1 MQSQREDMREI
12 LEKAVIIESAKTD
25 SGFKYTYAS
34 KEAYKIVFIK
44 NDLFHCIRGLT
55 DPHNSCE
62 KEYRYSLQEIDKVL
76 DFMFLEKELEEKD
89 LKKEFGK
96 PMEAIGESLFPE
108 MPKDEMMKLM
118 EKMLKYENGLVAAGP
133 CVIFEGVQETI
144 KKLSEKYPLY
154 IVSNCQDGYIEA
166 FLQYSKLGEY
176 FKDFT
181 CPAYTGRLKGEN
193 IRIIM
198 ERNGLSEAVYVGDT
212 QGDANSCKEAEI
224 PMIYAAYGFGEVEKA
239 DASIQSFD
247 ELLDMDF
254 DRL

>member
-1 MQSQREDMREI
+1 MKGIIFDVDGTLWDSTEMV
-12 LEKAVIIESAKTD
+12 AVAWNKVIKDEGIE
-25 SGFKYTYAS
+25 
-34 KEAYKIVFIK
+34 
-44 NDLFHCIRGLT
+44 H
-55 DPHNSCE
+55 
-62 KEYRYSLQEIDKVL
+62 
-76 DFMFLEKELEEKD
+76 KELEEKD

-224 PMIYAAYGFGEVEKA
+224 PMI
-239 DASIQSFD
+239 
-247 ELLDMDF
+247 
-254 DRL
+254 

>member
-1 MQSQREDMREI
+1 MKGIIFDVDGTLWDSTEMV
-12 LEKAVIIESAKTD
+12 AVAWNKVIKDEGIE
-25 SGFKYTYAS
+25 
-34 KEAYKIVFIK
+34 
-44 NDLFHCIRGLT
+44 H
-55 DPHNSCE
+55 
-62 KEYRYSLQEIDKVL
+62 
-76 DFMFLEKELEEKD
+76 KELEEKD

-224 PMIYAAYGFGEVEKA
+224 SMIYAAYGFGKVEKA

>member
-1 MQSQREDMREI
+1 MMIKMEKNMDLKNKYDSIIFDLDGTLWNSSKPICEAWNIILDRHKEIVREPITIEELGQCMGLPMYDIAAKLFPDEKEEVRNALMDELCEFENGY
-12 LEKAVIIESAKTD
+12 LEKMGGV
-25 SGFKYTYAS
+25 
-34 KEAYKIVFIK
+34 
-44 NDLFHCIRGLT
+44 
-55 DPHNSCE
+55 
-62 KEYRYSLQEIDKVL
+62 
-76 DFMFLEKELEEKD
+76 
-89 LKKEFGK
+89 
-96 PMEAIGESLFPE
+96 LFPE
-108 MPKDEMMKLM
+108 LEAT
-118 EKMLKYENGLVAAGP
+118 LKELK
-133 CVIFEGVQETI
+133 T
-144 KKLSEKYPLY
+144 KYPLY

>member
-1 MQSQREDMREI
+1 
-12 LEKAVIIESAKTD
+12 
-25 SGFKYTYAS
+25 
-34 KEAYKIVFIK
+34 
-44 NDLFHCIRGLT
+44 
-55 DPHNSCE
+55 
-62 KEYRYSLQEIDKVL
+62 
-76 DFMFLEKELEEKD
+76 
-89 LKKEFGK
+89 
-96 PMEAIGESLFPE
+96 
-108 MPKDEMMKLM
+108 MMKLM
-118 EKMLKYENGLVAAGP
+118 EKMLKYENGVVASGP

-224 PMIYAAYGFGEVEKA
+224 PMIYAAYGFGKVEKA

>member
-1 MQSQREDMREI
+1 MKGIIFDVDGTLWDSTEMV
-12 LEKAVIIESAKTD
+12 AVAWNKVIKDEGIE
-25 SGFKYTYAS
+25 
-34 KEAYKIVFIK
+34 
-44 NDLFHCIRGLT
+44 H
-55 DPHNSCE
+55 
-62 KEYRYSLQEIDKVL
+62 
-76 DFMFLEKELEEKD
+76 KELEEKD

-212 QGDANSCKEAEI
+212 QGDANSCKEVEI
-224 PMIYAAYGFGEVEKA
+224 PMIYAAYGFGKVEKA

>member
-1 MQSQREDMREI
+1 MSKIDSIIFDLDGTLWSSAKAISEAWGLVLQKHEDIEKKEVTEEELYSCMGLPMYDIAAKLFPSLSEDVRNQLMDELCEFENGY
-12 LEKAVIIESAKTD
+12 LEK
-25 SGFKYTYAS
+25 
-34 KEAYKIVFIK
+34 
-44 NDLFHCIRGLT
+44 RGG
-55 DPHNSCE
+55 
-62 KEYRYSLQEIDKVL
+62 VL
-76 DFMFLEKELEEKD
+76 YDGLEETLTQLQKNY
-89 LKKEFGK
+89 K
-96 PMEAIGESLFPE
+96 
-108 MPKDEMMKLM
+108 
-118 EKMLKYENGLVAAGP
+118 
-133 CVIFEGVQETI
+133 
-144 KKLSEKYPLY
+144 LY

>member
-1 MQSQREDMREI
+1 MKGIIFDVDGTLWDSTEMV
-12 LEKAVIIESAKTD
+12 AVAWNKVIKDEGIE
-25 SGFKYTYAS
+25 
-34 KEAYKIVFIK
+34 
-44 NDLFHCIRGLT
+44 H
-55 DPHNSCE
+55 
-62 KEYRYSLQEIDKVL
+62 
-76 DFMFLEKELEEKD
+76 KELEEKD

-96 PMEAIGESLFPE
+96 PMEAIGESLFP
-108 MPKDEMMKLM
+108 
-118 EKMLKYENGLVAAGP
+118 
-133 CVIFEGVQETI
+133 ETI

>member
-1 MQSQREDMREI
+1 MKGIIFDVDGTLWDSTEMV
-12 LEKAVIIESAKTD
+12 AVAWNKVIKDEGIE
-25 SGFKYTYAS
+25 
-34 KEAYKIVFIK
+34 
-44 NDLFHCIRGLT
+44 H
-55 DPHNSCE
+55 
-62 KEYRYSLQEIDKVL
+62 
-76 DFMFLEKELEEKD
+76 KELEEKD

-212 QGDANSCKEAEI
+212 QGDANSCKEAGI
-224 PMIYAAYGFGEVEKA
+224 PMIYAAYGFGKVEKA

>member
-1 MQSQREDMREI
+1 MKGIIFDIDGTLWDSTEMV
-12 LEKAVIIESAKTD
+12 AVAWNKVIKDEGIE
-25 SGFKYTYAS
+25 
-34 KEAYKIVFIK
+34 
-44 NDLFHCIRGLT
+44 H
-55 DPHNSCE
+55 
-62 KEYRYSLQEIDKVL
+62 
-76 DFMFLEKELEEKD
+76 KELEEKD

-247 ELLDMDF
+247 ELLDIDF

>member
-1 MQSQREDMREI
+1 MRKGRLDI
-12 LEKAVIIESAKTD
+12 INTCKYLMVIALI
-25 SGFKYTYAS
+25 
-34 KEAYKIVFIK
+34 AYV
-44 NDLFHCIRGLT
+44 
-55 DPHNSCE
+55 
-62 KEYRYSLQEIDKVL
+62 VL
-76 DFMFLEKELEEKD
+76 
-89 LKKEFGK
+89 
-96 PMEAIGESLFPE
+96 
-108 MPKDEMMKLM
+108 
-118 EKMLKYENGLVAAGP
+118 LV
-133 CVIFEGVQETI
+133 
-144 KKLSEKYPLY
+144 S
-154 IVSNCQDGYIEA
+154 
-166 FLQYSKLGEY
+166 GEY

>member
-1 MQSQREDMREI
+1 MKGIIFDVDGTLWDSTEMV
-12 LEKAVIIESAKTD
+12 AVAWNKVIKDEGIE
-25 SGFKYTYAS
+25 
-34 KEAYKIVFIK
+34 
-44 NDLFHCIRGLT
+44 H
-55 DPHNSCE
+55 
-62 KEYRYSLQEIDKVL
+62 
-76 DFMFLEKELEEKD
+76 KELEEKD

-224 PMIYAAYGFGEVEKA
+224 LMIYAAYGFGEVEKA

>member
-1 MQSQREDMREI
+1 MMIKMEKNMDLKNKYDSIIFDLDGTLWNSSKPICEAWNIILDRHKEIVREPITIEELGQCMGLPMYDIAAKLFPDEKEEVRNALMDELCEFENGY
-12 LEKAVIIESAKTD
+12 LEKMGGV
-25 SGFKYTYAS
+25 
-34 KEAYKIVFIK
+34 
-44 NDLFHCIRGLT
+44 LFPGLET
-55 DPHNSCE
+55 T
-62 KEYRYSLQEIDKVL
+62 L
-76 DFMFLEKELEEKD
+76 KELK
-89 LKKEFGK
+89 
-96 PMEAIGESLFPE
+96 
-108 MPKDEMMKLM
+108 
-118 EKMLKYENGLVAAGP
+118 
-133 CVIFEGVQETI
+133 T
-144 KKLSEKYPLY
+144 KYPLY